1 MITTRFYMENRF
13 IGSTFLHLAGE
24 LISYTLRLVKLTT
37 RLYKSILTCHCIAKK
52 QAFRLTGMLIML
64 CISALYQAVD
74 KLLAF
79 DEQCLAALSE
89 LLPVA
94 AFSLIVLDSIMTSW
108 GQLNVITKK

>member
-1 MITTRFYMENRF
+1 
-13 IGSTFLHLAGE
+13 
-24 LISYTLRLVKLTT
+24 
-37 RLYKSILTCHCIAKK
+37 
-52 QAFRLTGMLIML
+52 ML

-79 DEQCLAALSE
+79 DEQCLAASSE

-108 GQLNVITKK
+108 GQLIVITKK